1 MIGNLFGLFLL
12 LQILTKIRKI
22 SSPFITQ
29 NTLKF
34 ELKSPF
40 DSFIRVEIPLQL
52 QSVIIKI
59 CLFYFMDSKIMDGIL
74 NNTYKIV
81 WNA

>member
-52 QSVIIKI
+52 QSVIVNNMFI
-59 CLFYFMDSKIMDGIL
+59 LFYG
-74 NNTYKIV
+74 
-81 WNA
+81 